1 MKQYIKS
8 YHLFLTRWWFRGII
22 YLVYPTLLLFGAG
35 YLGSKVTEFTWISYE
50 KAQSYRLVLL
60 ELLCSFIVSVEI
72 FCDYFIFGG
81 IATKETNKL
90 EYLKTSVKG
99 ITLLTKALITD
110 GMRHLLSIAII
121 VGFGSLLLATA
132 LSSIDCILIII
143 FVFGLVEAG
152 LIVTRHFSTLL
163 IQYITLSVITFFLP
177 ASITLLLQ
185 KPITFTIWLPLLL
198 AIVIS
203 FLGRWLILKKARNS
217 YYDNRPENSL

>member
-8 YHLFLTRWWFRGII
+8 YHLFLTRWWFRCII
-22 YLVYPTLLLFGAG
+22 YFVYPALLLLLAD
-35 YLGSKVTEFTWISYE
+35 YLGNIVTGFTWISYE
-50 KAQSYRLVLL
+50 KAQSNRLLFL

-99 ITLLTKALITD
+99 IPLLTKALITD

-121 VGFGSLLLATA
+121 IGFGSLLLATA
-132 LSSIDCILIII
+132 LSPIDCILVIVY
-143 FVFGLVEAG
+143 VFSLVEAG
-152 LIVTRHFSTLL
+152 LIITRQFSTLL
-163 IQYITLSVITFFLP
+163 IQYITLTVITFILP

-185 KPITFTIWLPLLL
+185 MPIAFRIMLPLLL